1 MLAGRRFSLQPST
14 SGNLHFHRGPR
25 RRDGNPCFRSSGK
38 KCGDLVHALQRNSAN
53 GRQSD
58 EMDIESTIVT
68 ETRKEVRRNW
78 RSSSKQTV
86 RPRWVALFRIIGSDS
101 RLGVGSPEETRTIR
115 MRMISP
121 VTREMKQF

>member
-1 MLAGRRFSLQPST
+1 
-14 SGNLHFHRGPR
+14 
-25 RRDGNPCFRSSGK
+25 
-38 KCGDLVHALQRNSAN
+38 
-53 GRQSD
+53 
-58 EMDIESTIVT
+58 MDIESTIVT

-121 VTREMKQF
+121 VTREMKQFLPWMSSQRDNGRGENLRAAA